1 MVDDTEK
8 QLKWFELLKTNPKEA
23 VNKLIR
29 NEINAD
35 PMDSKDDPA
44 FNLRYLVHKAETN
57 NHGKILPLVDA
68 GLSLWFKGV
77 SDSPEPLRPG
87 PEFSYIVRIQR
98 ALHLVDRF
106 DLPQTAQLLTG
117 TGWEA
122 WFDTL
127 RNDTD
132 LKHPKQTYQ
141 KIILSKGN
149 YHDKN
154 IR

>member
-1 MVDDTEK
+1 MTDDPEK
-8 QLKWFELLKTNPKEA
+8 QLKWFELLKTNPKDA

-44 FNLRYLVHKAETN
+44 FNLRYLVHKAERD
-57 NHGKILPLVDA
+57 NHGEILPQVDT

-77 SDSPEPLRPG
+77 GDSPEPLRPRS
-87 PEFSYIVRIQR
+87 EFSYIVHIQR

-106 DLPQTAQLLTG
+106 DLPQTTQLLIG
-117 TGWEA
+117 AGWEA

-141 KIILSKGN
+141 RIILSKGN
-149 YHDKN
+149 TK
-154 IR
+154 